1 MKKLLRVIAV
11 ALSVAVLVPVLGA
24 CHKKNEIAYTI
35 GGHKFTSA
43 MYSCVLTL
51 AASGA
56 RSDIDTFVKSQNSDS
71 SSSSSSSSSS
81 KETDYTKYKFDAE
94 GKVSSEGTVSYNDY
108 VKQQAVST
116 LKQFAA
122 VLSLCESEGLT
133 LSEDE
138 IKEAKAQASYYWN
151 VGCDYSTY
159 VYYSNYGMN
168 PAQYFTPYA
177 NRLEQNG
184 VSEST
189 YEQYMIYQYQY
200 GSYFDHLYNE
210 GGAKEV
216 SKETLTEYLTAHY
229 AIANALSLT
238 TKDSKNND
246 LSEEDKA
253 AVKANADA
261 YAARLESGESF
272 DTIYKEETK
281 SDNSSGSSSGEETKG
296 DEEKEYTPES
306 FVKLYGDSETSSNSD
321 LFKTVSEMKTGEIKV
336 AEDTS
341 NSAYVVLQKRDITEK
356 DYWLKNLRSSIL
368 QTLKSDEFDDML
380 KEYAEKLEVVEDSH
394 ATRPFTVKKV
404 KFPKA

>member
-56 RSDIDTFVKSQNSDS
+56 RSDIDTFVQSQNSD
-71 SSSSSSSSSS
+71 SSSSSSSSS

-177 NRLEQNG
+177 DRLEQNG

-200 GSYFDHLYNE
+200 GS
-210 GGAKEV
+210 
-216 SKETLTEYLTAHY
+216 
-229 AIANALSLT
+229 
-238 TKDSKNND
+238 
-246 LSEEDKA
+246 
-253 AVKANADA
+253 
-261 YAARLESGESF
+261 
-272 DTIYKEETK
+272 
-281 SDNSSGSSSGEETKG
+281 
-296 DEEKEYTPES
+296 
-306 FVKLYGDSETSSNSD
+306 
-321 LFKTVSEMKTGEIKV
+321 
-336 AEDTS
+336 
-341 NSAYVVLQKRDITEK
+341 
-356 DYWLKNLRSSIL
+356 
-368 QTLKSDEFDDML
+368 
-380 KEYAEKLEVVEDSH
+380 
-394 ATRPFTVKKV
+394 
-404 KFPKA
+404 